1 MSKRIFTKEQIE
13 TLKRNPNVKNCSER
27 SILYSKDFKIKAV
40 KQYEEGLTGREI
52 FDKAGFDLKI
62 IEKDTPK
69 GCLKR
74 WNKIYK
80 KKGIAGLEKD
90 FRGIT
95 GGRRKKIEI
104 IEKDRIK
111 RLEAEVAYLKA
122 ENDFLIKLRAKR
134 AK

>member
-1 MSKRIFTKEQIE
+1 MSNRIFTKEQIE
-13 TLKRNPNVKNCSER
+13 VLKDNPNVSNCSDR
-27 SILYSKDFKIKAV
+27 SILYSKDFKIEAI
-40 KQYEEGLTGREI
+40 KQYKEGLTGREI
-52 FDKAGFDLKI
+52 FEIAGFDWKI
-62 IEKDTPK
+62 IGRDTPK
-69 GCLKR
+69 ACLKR

-90 FRGIT
+90 FRGIN
-95 GGRRKKIEI
+95 GGRKKKIEI
-104 IEKDRIK
+104 IEKDKIK

>member
-13 TLKRNPNVKNCSER
+13 TLKSNINVKNCSER
-27 SILYSKDFKIKAV
+27 SILYSKEFKIKAV

-52 FDKAGFDLKI
+52 FDLAGFDLKI

-74 WNKIYK
+74 WNGIYK
-80 KKGIAGLEKD
+80 KKGIIGLEKD

>member
-13 TLKRNPNVKNCSER
+13 ILKSNINVKNCSER
-27 SILYSKDFKIKAV
+27 SILYSRDFKIKAV

-52 FDKAGFDLKI
+52 FDLAGFDLKI

-80 KKGIAGLEKD
+80 KKGIIGLEKD
-90 FRGIT
+90 FRGIN